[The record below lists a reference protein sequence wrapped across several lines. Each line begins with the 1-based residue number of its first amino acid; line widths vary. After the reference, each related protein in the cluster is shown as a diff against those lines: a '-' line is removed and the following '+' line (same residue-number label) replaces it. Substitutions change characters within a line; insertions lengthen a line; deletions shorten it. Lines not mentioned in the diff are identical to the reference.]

1 VDQWGVENPRS
12 MKLWHDFD
20 RGMNAVED
28 REILRFVPA
37 LKRRLE
43 VRAQRTRR
51 VTTIFHDQNTSTSI
65 DTRCR

>member
-51 VTTIFHDQNTSTSI
+51 APTIFYN
-65 DTRCR
+65 